1 MKKKIAALTAF
12 ILAMSVTLTACGNK
26 NPEEETVTEDTAIN
40 VITDGELVNSE
51 SGEGGENG
59 ETTTT
64 EFVDPAELLGLGS
77 DVVGTDVPGGTEPAE
92 TTLPENH
99 EDIVSMIEAGVT
111 TAPKASV
118 MADYNIDC
126 TTRYS
131 YQQLNAAE
139 QKLYKD
145 ILEAAKSIRL
155 KVDVDET
162 VTDEMW
168 VKVFGMVYNQEP
180 ELFWLSAARMAKG
193 KLWYWEIERDIIDG
207 MQKEIDAKVS
217 EILTAV
223 QGMSDWE
230 KLEYFH
236 DYIVLHNN
244 FVKDDNS
251 TTTTIYNSFIGGN
264 IQCAGYA
271 KAMHYLCD
279 LSGIEAMTIV
289 GTNSENSS
297 HAWNVVKVE
306 GKWYNLDT
314 TWDDPILTEVDTTN
328 IRHRNFLVPDEWIH
342 NKSHFNINKKITGT
356 QVTYFTP
363 PACTDSDLNY
373 FKVKNE
379 LYSDK
384 DSADKALRAKLKSCA
399 DSGLRTAEIRVT
411 DKSIFDELTS
421 SSSLKEYASWIKG
434 ESSKVTGVSSN
445 CDPNTLVIELDLA
458 Y

>member
-1 MKKKIAALTAF
+1 MKKKIAALTAV
-12 ILAMSVTLTACGNK
+12 ILTMSMALTACGSK
-26 NPEEETVTEDTAIN
+26 EPQETATEAEIN
-40 VITDGELVNSE
+40 VITDGELVTSE
-51 SGEGGENG
+51 GEGTDGS
-59 ETTTT
+59 ETAET
-64 EFVDPAELLGLGS
+64 EFADPAELLGLGS
-77 DVVGTDVPGGTEPAE
+77 DVLGTEAPHEEGEASE

-99 EDIVSMIEAGVT
+99 EDVVAMIEAGGT
-111 TAPKASV
+111 TAAKTTV

-126 TTRYS
+126 TTRYG
-131 YQQLNAAE
+131 YKQLSEAE
-139 QKLYKD
+139 QKLYRD
-145 ILEAAKSIRL
+145 ILESAKSIRI
-155 KVDVDET
+155 KVDVDES

-193 KLWYWEIERDIIDG
+193 KLWYWEIEPDIIAG

-223 QGMSDWE
+223 QGKSDWE

-244 FVKDDNS
+244 FVKDDNGS
-251 TTTTIYNSFIGGN
+251 TTTIYNSFIGGN

-271 KAMHYLCD
+271 KSMHYLCD
-279 LSGIEAMTIV
+279 LAGIEAMTVV
-289 GTNSENSS
+289 GTNDANSS
-297 HAWNVVKVE
+297 HAWNVVKID

-314 TWDDPILTEVDTTN
+314 TWDDPILTNVDVTN
-328 IRHRNFLVPDEWIH
+328 IRHRYFLVPDDMIH

-363 PACTDSDLNY
+363 PACTDSDLSY

-384 DSADKALRAKLKSCA
+384 DSADKALREKLKSCA
-399 DSGLRTAEIRVT
+399 QNSLRTAEIRVS
-411 DKSIFDELTS
+411 DQSVYDALTS
-421 SSSLKEYASWIKG
+421 SASLKEYASWIKG
-434 ESSKVTGVSSN
+434 ENSKVSSVSSS
-445 CDPNTLVIELDLA
+445 CDPITLTIELNLA